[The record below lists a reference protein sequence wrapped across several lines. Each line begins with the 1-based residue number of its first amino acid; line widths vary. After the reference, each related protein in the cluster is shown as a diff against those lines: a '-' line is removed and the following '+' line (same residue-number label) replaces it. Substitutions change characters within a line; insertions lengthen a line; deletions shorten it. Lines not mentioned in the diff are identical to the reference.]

1 MEKFEPFEEFEIVSI
16 GKETIL
22 VTGSAGFI
30 GFHLSGKLLELGYN
44 VVGIDNLNPYYD
56 VGLKKARL
64 DRLFVRDNFFF
75 IEGDIQEMPVLKKL
89 FKQHDITRICN
100 LAAQAG
106 VRHSLKDPFS
116 YQKSN
121 IEGFLNLLEMAREV
135 QVTNFVYASSSS
147 VYGKNKKNPY
157 SVEDRVDYPISLYAA
172 TKKANELMAHAYSH
186 LYDIPCTGLRYF
198 TVYGPWGRPDMAL
211 FLFTDAILHNRPIN
225 VFNYGDMRRDFTY
238 IDDIVAGTV
247 SAIERPAP
255 YEIFN
260 LGNSDSTSLTDFI
273 ETIESEL
280 GRKAEK
286 NMLPMQPGDVPETSA
301 DITSSREKLGFAP
314 QTPLKEGIRAFIAWY
329 REYYGI

>member
-1 MEKFEPFEEFEIVSI
+1 MAADEKEA
-16 GKETIL
+16 IL

-30 GFHLSGKLLELGYN
+30 GFHLSRKLLDSGYN

-64 DRLFVRDNFFF
+64 ELLMPHERFGFVK
-75 IEGDIQEMPVLKKL
+75 GDIQDLSALREL
-89 FKQHDITRICN
+89 FRKHNITRICN

-121 IEGFLNLLEMAREV
+121 IEGFLNLLELAREYKV
-135 QVTNFVYASSSS
+135 KNFVYASSSS

-157 SVEDRVDYPISLYAA
+157 SVEDRVDNPISLYAA

-186 LYDIPCTGLRYF
+186 LYGIPLTGLRYF

-211 FLFTDAILHNRPIN
+211 FLFTDAILHDRPIN
-225 VFNYGDMRRDFTY
+225 VFNYGNMRRDFTY

-247 SAIERPAP
+247 SAIEKPAP
-255 YEIFN
+255 YEIYN
-260 LGNSDSTSLTDFI
+260 LGNSDATSLMDFI

-286 NMLPMQPGDVPETSA
+286 NMLPMQPGDVAETSA
-301 DITSSREKLGFAP
+301 DIRKSTERLGFSP
-314 QTPLKEGIRAFIAWY
+314 KTPLKEGIRAFIAWY
-329 REYYGI
+329 RDYYGV

>member
-1 MEKFEPFEEFEIVSI
+1 VPI

-30 GFHLSGKLLELGYN
+30 GFHLSQKLLDSGYK

-56 VGLKKARL
+56 VGLKRARL
-64 DRLFVRDNFFF
+64 DLLTPHDNFSF

-89 FKQHDITRICN
+89 FKVHDITRICN

-135 QVTNFVYASSSS
+135 QVENFVYASSSS
-147 VYGKNKKNPY
+147 VYGKNKNNPY
-157 SVEDRVDYPISLYAA
+157 SVEDRVDNPISLYAA

-186 LYDIPCTGLRYF
+186 LYGIPCTGLRFF

-211 FLFTDAILHNRPIN
+211 FLFTDAILHDRPIN
-225 VFNYGDMRRDFTY
+225 VFNYGNMRRDFTY
-238 IDDIVAGTV
+238 IDDIVTGTV
-247 SAIERPAP
+247 SAIEKPAP

-260 LGNSDSTSLTDFI
+260 LGNSDSTSLMDFI

-280 GRKAEK
+280 GKKAEK
-286 NMLPMQPGDVPETSA
+286 NMLPMQPGDVAETSA
-301 DITSSREKLGFAP
+301 DIRKSREILGFSP
-314 QTPLKEGIRAFIAWY
+314 KTPLKEGIRAFIAWY
-329 REYYGI
+329 REYYGV